1 MQRGTHTPP
10 PHRNS
15 SAGEDLEMRLFW
27 QKEKPGARVTREMV
41 RGTIR
46 TLHRKI
52 RVREQERREK
62 KMNFSPLV
70 ERCLG

>member
-1 MQRGTHTPP
+1 
-10 PHRNS
+10 
-15 SAGEDLEMRLFW
+15 MRLFW
-27 QKEKPGARVTREMV
+27 QKEKEREVPGSRVTREMV

-46 TLHRKI
+46 TLHRDI
-52 RVREQERREK
+52 IVTEQERREK